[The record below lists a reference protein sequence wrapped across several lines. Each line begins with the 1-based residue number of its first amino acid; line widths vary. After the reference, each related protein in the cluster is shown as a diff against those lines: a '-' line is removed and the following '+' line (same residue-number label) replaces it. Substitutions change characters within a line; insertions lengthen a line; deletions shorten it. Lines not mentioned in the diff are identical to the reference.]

1 MNKNGEFRIEGL
13 IPGLKYQMSVLKGVY
28 LHKLG
33 GEAGEEI
40 TIKAGE
46 TKKLGDV
53 EVKPFE

>member
-1 MNKNGEFRIEGL
+1 MT
-13 IPGLKYQMSVLKGVY
+13 PGLKYKMGLIKGVY

-33 GEAGEEI
+33 GEAAEEI

-46 TKKLGDV
+46 TKKFGDV